1 MWNIFLSSYFYGFGF
16 IKKTKQNNSN
26 DNNINKEKKKKKRNG
41 KKNESFTNI
50 YINFF
55 AYSMYIIS
63 FHIMHVVFDEINSK
77 AQNFKCTLCE
87 FFLPSL
93 SRSLFI
99 EIPSAAPIY
108 TMGGCIHY
116 GCFSLNI
123 WKSIDRTAETNH
135 RVHRRLQVRSLHNNL
150 SFYHK
155 Y

>member
-26 DNNINKEKKKKKRNG
+26 DNNINKEKKKKRNG

-93 SRSLFI
+93 SLS
-99 EIPSAAPIY
+99 
-108 TMGGCIHY
+108 IH
-116 GCFSLNI
+116 
-123 WKSIDRTAETNH
+123 
-135 RVHRRLQVRSLHNNL
+135 
-150 SFYHK
+150 
-155 Y
+155 